1 MNLYQF
7 CIYIMQN
14 MHNINIRMILLFKN
28 IRYTFL
34 HVYYVTEEG
43 TAYVNVHVCPTV

>member
-1 MNLYQF
+1 
-7 CIYIMQN
+7 

-28 IRYTFL
+28 IRFTFL

-43 TAYVNVHVCPTV
+43 TAYVNVCPDFKCCLIHMKIHR

>member
-1 MNLYQF
+1 
-7 CIYIMQN
+7 

-28 IRYTFL
+28 IRFTFL

-43 TAYVNVHVCPTV
+43 TAYVNVCPTV